1 MTSVFFKK
9 LNRLKEKSGAS
20 MVEFTIAMF
29 LFVILVVSG
38 FEFFM
43 MGHKYMTVSN
53 FANELARTISI
64 QGGIDVRT
72 PNGFQGAGTIYD
84 NYMTASKIMK
94 SVNSLGD
101 KIGQHPEDIS
111 IKVKYQPEGSD
122 SFVEKV
128 ISSGSSIEIP
138 YGNRFEVTVGYLFK
152 TELLQK
158 VVDINSSYMIE
169 RQKGGISEFEH
180 DYEA

>member
-9 LNRLKEKSGAS
+9 LNRLKEKNGVS
-20 MVEFTIAMF
+20 MIEFTYVMF
-29 LFVILVVSG
+29 LFVILVVAG

-64 QGGIDVRT
+64 QGGIDTRT
-72 PNGFQGAGTIYD
+72 PSGFQGVGTTRD
-84 NYMTASKIMK
+84 NYMTASEIMK
-94 SVNSLGD
+94 SVNNLGD
-101 KIGQHPEDIS
+101 KIGQDSGDIS
-111 IKVKYQPEGSD
+111 IRIKYQPEDSD
-122 SFVEKV
+122 SFVERA
-128 ISSGSSIEIP
+128 INSGSSIEIP

-152 TELLQK
+152 TELLHK
-158 VVDINSSYMIE
+158 VVNANSSYMIE

-180 DYEA
+180 DYES